1 MLMHPFF
8 IQDGKKWMYNFGR
21 FTKERKKDMR
31 VNIDKNL
38 EEKYNKRTIYI
49 KILLRICDYLNVED
63 SNIEIEKFLRKSC
76 QKKV

>member
-1 MLMHPFF
+1 
-8 IQDGKKWMYNFGR
+8 
-21 FTKERKKDMR
+21 MR
-31 VNIDKNL
+31 VSIDKNL